1 MYIAPRRESSALHAI
16 RHAQGR
22 PESEQLRPIYRKGF
36 PGKKSA
42 KAEVFLFNFS
52 LIIINDFDT

>member
-1 MYIAPRRESSALHAI
+1 MHSI

-42 KAEVFLFNFS
+42 RAEVSNTITF
-52 LIIINDFDT
+52 IDFC